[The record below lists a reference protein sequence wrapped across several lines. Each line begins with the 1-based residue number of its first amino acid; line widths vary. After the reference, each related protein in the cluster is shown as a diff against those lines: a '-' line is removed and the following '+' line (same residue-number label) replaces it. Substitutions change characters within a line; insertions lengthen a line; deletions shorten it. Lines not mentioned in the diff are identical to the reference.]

1 MRVLLLG
8 NSNDA
13 GEWFEGG
20 RKRHEIVRDRLAELY
35 GQPVEVITKSLW
47 PNEDLPKV
55 AEGWIRK
62 YEPDV
67 VYLTIVSF
75 WFQYRSVPLRVRR
88 LLGPFGN
95 WVSDAGFRVAE
106 SSRWAYNP
114 VFRGIRGALQAII
127 GGDTHFTPDEV
138 VGRISEVIRRGLRHE
153 STVFAIQGADGRTA
167 YSKSR
172 RGRARDEARRLRVDR
187 AMRAFC
193 AEHHVSYEN
202 PKVPVW
208 STDPTL
214 AKNRVGDGLHA
225 NAQWHERSAELIVET
240 IKHALEAAG
249 HTPLEQVAAG
259 EAGAD

>member
-35 GQPVEVITKSLW
+35 GEPVEVITKPLW
-47 PNEDLPKV
+47 PNEDLPNV
-55 AEGWIRK
+55 AEGWIRT

-114 VFRGIRGALQAII
+114 VFRGIRGALQSVI
-127 GGDTHFTPDEV
+127 GGDPHFTTDEV
-138 VGRISEVIRRGLRHE
+138 VERVSDVIRRGLRHE
-153 STVFAIQGADGRTA
+153 STVFAVQGADGRTA

-172 RGRARDEARRLRVDR
+172 RGQARDEARRLLVDQR
-187 AMRAFC
+187 MRTFC
-193 AEHHVSYEN
+193 AEHHVFYEN
-202 PKVPVW
+202 PHIPVW
-208 STDPTL
+208 ATDPAL

-225 NAQWHERSAELIVET
+225 NAQWHERSAELIVGT
-240 IKHALEAAG
+240 IKQALDAEGRAAPERVPEG
-249 HTPLEQVAAG
+249 EGVA
-259 EAGAD
+259 D

>member
-35 GQPVEVITKSLW
+35 GEPVEVITKSIW
-47 PNEDLPKV
+47 PNKELPVV

-62 YEPDV
+62 YEADV
-67 VYLTIVSF
+67 VYLTIVAF

-88 LLGPFGN
+88 LLGPFGQS
-95 WVSDAGFRVAE
+95 VGDAGFRVAE

-114 VFRGIRGALQAII
+114 VFRGIRGGLQAIV
-127 GGDTHFTPDEV
+127 GGDAHFSTDQV
-138 VGRISEVIRRGLRHE
+138 VERISEVIRRGLRSE
-153 STVFAIQGADGRTA
+153 DCVFAIQGADGRTA

-172 RGRARDEARRLRVDR
+172 RGKASDEARRLRVDR

-193 AEHHVSYEN
+193 AEHHVFYEN
-202 PKVPVW
+202 PQTPVW
-208 STDPTL
+208 ATDPAL

-240 IKHALEAAG
+240 IRRALEAAG
-249 HTPLEQVAAG
+249 HPARQPETVA
-259 EAGAD
+259 D